1 MKSTEELIQQIKE
14 QKINA
19 LSFLEQR
26 EYSCP
31 SVSIYLNDLLAE
43 HRVETKDAIRRLG
56 LERTYGYQLFNG
68 TRKPTRTL
76 LIRLAIL
83 LGLGLEETNRLLKI
97 GRKEILYPRIR
108 EDAAAIFA
116 IEKRLPLSQF
126 DELMERL

>member
-1 MKSTEELIQQIKE
+1 ML
-14 QKINA
+14 A
-19 LSFLEQR
+19 LF
-26 EYSCP
+26 
-31 SVSIYLNDLLAE
+31 
-43 HRVETKDAIRRLG
+43 
-56 LERTYGYQLFNG
+56 
-68 TRKPTRTL
+68 
-76 LIRLAIL
+76 L